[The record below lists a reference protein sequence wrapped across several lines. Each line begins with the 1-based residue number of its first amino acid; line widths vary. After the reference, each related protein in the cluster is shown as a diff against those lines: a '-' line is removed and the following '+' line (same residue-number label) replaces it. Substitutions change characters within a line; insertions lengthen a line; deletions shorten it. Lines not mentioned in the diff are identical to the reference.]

1 PIDVNSDA
9 GVCTYAS
16 SQLTAPTTSDN
27 CNVAS
32 VVASPASLVS
42 GSNTVTWTVTDDAG
56 NTNTSTQIV
65 TVLDAENPTIATL
78 GPIDVNSDAGV
89 CTYASSQLTAPTTS
103 DNCNVA
109 SVVASPASLVSGA
122 NTVTW
127 TVTDDS
133 GNTNTSTQIVTV
145 TKDNNIAVVDVT
157 GTSDPETDGGIVNG
171 SHCPDLNGLQAVVAP
186 TPGYTYSAGTSRVQF
201 RVDRLCNTG
210 AWSFAYQINGAN
222 VDKLVLITDAGTPI
236 NASNV
241 ISLPSETNYVLFTID
256 VENEVNTVLPI
267 DFKIS
272 DGGTESAIKDEITIQ
287 HNLKIIPLIGGFQ

>member
-1 PIDVNSDA
+1 
-9 GVCTYAS
+9 
-16 SQLTAPTTSDN
+16 TTSDN

-42 GSNTVTWTVTDDAG
+42 GANTVTWTVTDDAG

-78 GPIDVNSDAGV
+78 DPIDVNSDAGV

-127 TVTDDS
+127 TVTDDA

-145 TKDNNIAVVDVT
+145 LDTENPTIATLDPIDVNSDAGVCT
-157 GTSDPETDGGIVNG
+157 YTSSQLTAPTTSDNCNVA
-171 SHCPDLNGLQAVVAP
+171 SVVASP
-186 TPGYTYSAGTSRVQF
+186 A
-201 RVDRLCNTG
+201 
-210 AWSFAYQINGAN
+210 
-222 VDKLVLITDAGTPI
+222 
-236 NASNV
+236 
-241 ISLPSETNYVLFTID
+241 
-256 VENEVNTVLPI
+256 
-267 DFKIS
+267 
-272 DGGTESAIKDEITIQ
+272 
-287 HNLKIIPLIGGFQ
+287 